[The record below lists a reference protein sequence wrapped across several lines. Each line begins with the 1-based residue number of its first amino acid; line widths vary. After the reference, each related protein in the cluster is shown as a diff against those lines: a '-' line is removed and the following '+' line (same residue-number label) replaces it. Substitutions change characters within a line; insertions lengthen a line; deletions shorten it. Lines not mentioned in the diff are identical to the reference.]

1 MDCAGQVA
9 GPTIGLVAEVRP
21 RRAGIPISV
30 KLILATSFV
39 VATAVGTSTWFS
51 TTAISEL
58 TESLI
63 KDRSDAGQRAITRES
78 ELVVKPLAN
87 AAAAPLGTAK
97 IDEVWALLDRAIL
110 DDVSD
115 LMRNR
120 DPKATSTPERI
131 QWLVVT
137 EPCVEKDCRV
147 GKFVTWSDP
156 ATAKIRTSTKMV
168 DKVPPGVPDEAK
180 LAVLEGKLADG
191 TKVGKVSQA
200 KVDGGTVYAMP
211 MIVGTGVVG
220 QLWMGV
226 TTKELDDQLQATLT
240 KAQESATDK
249 RNRSLLVSLVVLGIG
264 ILLAALQGVQLAK
277 PIKVLTMQAERIGDG
292 DLSLRVPEN
301 RRDELGVLA
310 HTFNVMADEIYTL
323 LEQQAGK
330 AALEKE
336 MELAR
341 QVQQAMLPPET
352 LDQHGAL
359 KVVGYCMPASSCGGD
374 WWTYRKLSN
383 GRMLLVVGDATGHG
397 IHSAMIAATARGAV
411 EALSGIDERLLTP
424 EQVLRAIDS
433 AIRQVGEHNVLMTAF
448 AAVFDA
454 QSGILHYA
462 NAGQNFPYVIKCDNR
477 MLGEASIIA
486 ASGNPLGDRNIAV
499 EIRRGSLQLKPGDLF
514 VCFTDGVVE
523 RANPAGKLYGDR
535 RLRAALTGK
544 ALPDGGALLELRDQ
558 VVAAV
563 EHHAEGLLAEDDI
576 TLVLCHFD
584 PPASWRELARGAA

>member
-1 MDCAGQVA
+1 M
-9 GPTIGLVAEVRP
+9 AESRP

-39 VATAVGTSTWFS
+39 VAAAVGTSTWFS
-51 TTAISEL
+51 NTAISDL
-58 TESLI
+58 TRSQI
-63 KDRSDAGQRAITRES
+63 KDRSEAGQRAIGRES

-87 AAAAPLGTAK
+87 AAATPLSVSK
-97 IDEVWALLDRAIL
+97 IDEVWTLLDRAIE
-110 DDVSD
+110 DDIAE
-115 LMRNR
+115 LTRERKLRN
-120 DPKATSTPERI
+120 PGSTTPPPERLL
-131 QWLVVT
+131 WLIVT
-137 EPCVEKDCRV
+137 LPCIEKDCTV
-147 GKFVTWSDP
+147 GKIVTWSDP
-156 ATAKIRTSTKMV
+156 ATMAARKAGKTVVT
-168 DKVPPGVPDEAK
+168 PPATIPDEAK
-180 LAVLEGKLADG
+180 LAVLRGKLADG
-191 TKVGKVSQA
+191 SKAGEVAQA
-200 KVDGGTVYAMP
+200 KVDFGTVYGMP
-211 MIVGTGVVG
+211 MILGTHVEG

-226 TTKELDDQLQATLT
+226 STKELEEQLQEAIA
-240 KAQESATDK
+240 KAEDAAAGK

-277 PIKVLTMQAERIGDG
+277 PIKALTMQAARIGDG
-292 DLSLRVPEN
+292 DLSLRVPED

-310 HTFNVMADEIYTL
+310 HTFNVMADEIYAL

-359 KVVGYCMPASSCGGD
+359 KIVGYCMPASSCGGD
-374 WWTYRKLSN
+374 WWTYRKLQN

-397 IHSAMIAATARGAV
+397 IHSAIIAATARGAV

-424 EQVLRAIDS
+424 DQVLRAIDS

-462 NAGQNFPYVIKCDNR
+462 NAGQNFPYVIKLDGR
-477 MLGEASIIA
+477 VLSEASIIA

-499 EIRRGSLQLKPGDLF
+499 EIRRGSLQLRPGDLF

-523 RANPAGKLYGDR
+523 RANPAGKLFGDR
-535 RLRAALTGK
+535 RLRNALVGQT
-544 ALPDGGALLELRDQ
+544 LPDGDALVRLRDL
-558 VVAAV
+558 VV
-563 EHHAEGLLAEDDI
+563 HTLDQYGEGSIPDDDI
-576 TLVLCHFD
+576 TFVLCQYD
-584 PPASWRELARGAA
+584 PPEAVGGTRTSSRRGAA

>member
-1 MDCAGQVA
+1 M
-9 GPTIGLVAEVRP
+9 VAEPRP

-39 VATAVGTSTWFS
+39 VAAAVGTAAWFS
-51 TTAISEL
+51 NTAISEL
-58 TESLI
+58 TQSQIEE
-63 KDRSDAGQRAITRES
+63 RTVAGRRAIERES

-87 AAAAPLGTAK
+87 AAAAPLSVSK
-97 IDEVWALLDRAIL
+97 IDEVETILDRAIE
-110 DDVSD
+110 DDVAD
-115 LMRNR
+115 LMRERALRNAEKTL
-120 DPKATSTPERI
+120 PPPERI
-131 QWLVVT
+131 QWLLVT
-137 EPCVEKDCRV
+137 LPCIEKDCAI

-156 ATAKIRTSTKMV
+156 ATMASRKAGKPVTQRPSN
-168 DKVPPGVPDEAK
+168 VPDDAR
-180 LAVLEGKLADG
+180 LAVLKGKLADG
-191 TKVGKVSQA
+191 TKTGEVSQT
-200 KVDGGTVYAMP
+200 KVEGGTVYGTP
-211 MIVGTGVVG
+211 IVLGTRIEGR
-220 QLWMGV
+220 LWMGV
-226 TTKELDDQLQATLT
+226 TTKELDDQLQESLA
-240 KAQESATDK
+240 KAESSAKDK

-264 ILLAALQGVQLAK
+264 IVLAALQGVQLAK
-277 PIKVLTMQAERIGDG
+277 PIKALTMQAARIGDG

-310 HTFNVMADEIYTL
+310 HTFNVMADEIYAL
-323 LEQQAGK
+323 LASQADK

-359 KVVGYCMPASSCGGD
+359 KVIGYCMPASSCGGD

-454 QSGILHYA
+454 QNGILHYA
-462 NAGQNFPYVIKCDNR
+462 NAGQNFPYVIKLDNR
-477 MLGEASIIA
+477 MLGDASIIA

-499 EIRRGSLQLKPGDLF
+499 EIRRGSLQLRAGDLF

-523 RANPAGKLYGDR
+523 RANPSGKLFGDR
-535 RLRAALTGK
+535 RLRATLTGQ
-544 ALPDGGALLELRDQ
+544 ALPDANALVRLRDQ
-558 VVAAV
+558 LVHTLDQYGDGAI
-563 EHHAEGLLAEDDI
+563 AEDDI
-576 TLVLCHFD
+576 TFVLCQYD
-584 PPASWRELARGAA
+584 PESVSGQTRSSARRGAA